1 MIGNRRQPSGV
12 LRSQALRAA
21 AAFTL
26 GGALL
31 AAAPPA
37 AGQQRASP
45 ELAGHP
51 PAPLAPA
58 VITRDADGRAT
69 VRAVRLGEPLRI
81 DGRLD
86 EAVFGS
92 VPPMSD
98 FIQTDPDHG
107 APATEK
113 TDVWLFFDDDN
124 IYVVGRCWETEPER
138 LVANEMRRDNITIVR
153 NDNFAW
159 SFDTF
164 HDHRNGVLFEVNP
177 IGGRIDGQVTNESQ
191 VNIDWN
197 PIWDFATGY
206 FDGGYVVEAA
216 IPFKSL
222 RYRPGREQVWGFQAR
237 RTNRWKNEVSYLAP
251 VPPAFINNGHFRS
264 SLSAAVVGLEAPP
277 ASRLVEIKP
286 YAIGD
291 LSSDLSAAEPFSNRF
306 GGSGGFDVKYG
317 ITQNLTADFTVNT
330 DFAQVEADE
339 QQVNLTRFSLFF
351 PEKREFFLENQGLF
365 AFGGAGAGPF
375 GTGDTPVLFYSR
387 NIGLDHGRE
396 IPIDA
401 GARMTGRVGAFNVG
415 VLNIRTGDH
424 DGGGDPAAAVGA
436 TNFSVVRI
444 KRDLLRRSSVGAIAT
459 RRSIARDGRGS
470 AETYGAD
477 ATFGFYDA
485 LTINTYWATTRRE
498 RPQPAAPGRDPDDV
512 SYRAQ
517 LDYGGDRYGV
527 ELERLVVG
535 ADFNPEVGFLRRE
548 DFARNLGV
556 LRFSPRPRSI
566 AAIRR
571 LVWEARFDSI
581 KSRSR
586 AGRLDTEL
594 LQGQFAIELENSD
607 RVQVDYVR
615 SNEYVDRPYNLAG
628 VQGLQVGAGG
638 YRFQDV
644 QVAYELGQQRRFSG
658 VVTAQHG
665 GFFGGTKTTLG
676 FGRRQGLSGGRLEI
690 TPRVSLEP
698 GMSLNWISIPAG
710 EVMTTLV
717 TTRTTFTMTPFLFA
731 SALIQYNSAAND
743 ASANV
748 RLRWEY
754 QPGSELFIV
763 YNEQRDTLA
772 RRFPMLQNRAFI
784 VKINRLFRF

>member
-1 MIGNRRQPSGV
+1 MTCNRREPTGV
-12 LRSQALRAA
+12 LQWRTTPAA
-21 AAFTL
+21 ATL
-26 GGALL
+26 LLGAALV
-31 AAAPPA
+31 AAPVGA
-37 AGQQRASP
+37 AGQQQGGNS
-45 ELAGHP
+45 LDGHP
-51 PAPLAPA
+51 PAPVAPA
-58 VITRDADGRAT
+58 VVTRDADNRAT
-69 VRAVRLGEPLRI
+69 VRAVRIAEPLQI

-86 EAVFGS
+86 DAVFSS
-92 VPPMSD
+92 VLPISD

-124 IYVVGRCWETEPER
+124 VYVVGRCWETEPDR
-138 LVANEMRRDNITIVR
+138 LVANEMRRDNVTIVR

-237 RTNRWKNEVSYLAP
+237 RTNRWKNEVSYLTP

-291 LSSDLSAAEPFSNRF
+291 MSSDLVAAEPFRNDL

-317 ITQNLTADFTVNT
+317 ITQNMTADFTVNT

-375 GTGDTPVLFYSR
+375 GGGDTPVLFYSR
-387 NIGLDHGRE
+387 NIGLDRGRE

-401 GARMTGRVGAFNVG
+401 GGRLTGRVGAFSVG

-459 RRSIARDGRGS
+459 RRSISRDGRGS

-477 ATFGFYDA
+477 GTFGFYDA

-498 RPQPAAPGRDPDDV
+498 RPPLAAPGTDPDDV

-517 LDYGGDRYGV
+517 LDYRGDRYGV

-548 DFARNLGV
+548 DFARSLGAF
-556 LRFSPRPRSI
+556 RFSPRPRSI

-571 LVWEARFDSI
+571 FVWEARFDSVT
-581 KSRSR
+581 SRSR
-586 AGRLDTEL
+586 VGRLDTEL

-607 RVQVDYVR
+607 RVQVDYLR
-615 SNEYVDRPYNLAG
+615 SNEYVDQPYDVAR
-628 VQGLQVGAGG
+628 VEGLEVGAGG

-644 QVAYELGQQRRFSG
+644 QVGYELGQQRRFSG

-665 GFFGGTKTTLG
+665 GFFGGTKTTIG

-690 TPRVSLEP
+690 TPRVSFEP
-698 GMSLNWISIPAG
+698 GVSLNWISIPAG
-710 EVMTTLV
+710 DVMTTLV

-731 SALIQYNSAAND
+731 SALVQYNSAAND

-763 YNEQRDTLA
+763 YNEQRNTLA

>member
-1 MIGNRRQPSGV
+1 MQGRTI
-12 LRSQALRAA
+12 RAA
-21 AAFTL
+21 AALIL
-26 GGALL
+26 GAALL
-31 AAAPPA
+31 AAPAGA
-37 AGQQRASP
+37 AGQPAGGDP
-45 ELAGHP
+45 LAGHP
-51 PAPLAPA
+51 PAPVAPD
-58 VITRDADGRAT
+58 VITRDTDGRAT
-69 VRAVRLGEPLRI
+69 LRAVRITEPLEM

-86 EAVFGS
+86 EAIYDT

-98 FIQTDPDHG
+98 FIQTDPDQG

-113 TDVWLFFDDDN
+113 TDVWIFFDDDN
-124 IYVVGRCWETEPER
+124 VYVVGRAWETEPDR
-138 LVANEMRRDNITIVR
+138 LVANEMRRDNVTIVR

-164 HDHRNGVLFEVNP
+164 HDHRNGVLFEVNA
-177 IGGRIDGQVTNESQ
+177 IGGRIDAQVTNESQ
-191 VNIDWN
+191 VNLDWN

-237 RTNRWKNEVSYLAP
+237 RTNRWKNEVSYITP

-286 YAIGD
+286 YAIAD
-291 LSSDLSAAEPFSNRF
+291 MSSDLLAAEPFRNDF
-306 GGSGGFDVKYG
+306 GGSGGLDVKYG

-339 QQVNLTRFSLFF
+339 QQINLTRFSLFF

-375 GTGDTPVLFYSR
+375 GGGDTPVLFYSR
-387 NIGLDHGRE
+387 NIGLDRGQE

-401 GARMTGRVGAFNVG
+401 GARMTGRVGAFSVG
-415 VLNIRTGDH
+415 LLNIRTGDH
-424 DGGGDPAAAVGA
+424 DAGGDPAAAVAA
-436 TNFSVVRI
+436 TNFSVVRL

-459 RRSIARDGRGS
+459 RRSISRNGSGS
-470 AETYGAD
+470 AETYGVD
-477 ATFGFYDA
+477 GTFGFYDA
-485 LTINTYWATTRRE
+485 LSINTYWATTRTVRDTLL
-498 RPQPAAPGRDPDDV
+498 PAAAEPDDI

-517 LDYGGDRYGV
+517 LRYRGDRYGV

-548 DFARNLGV
+548 DFARSFGV
-556 LRFSPRPRSI
+556 FRFSPRPRSI

-571 LVWEARFDSI
+571 FVWEARFDSI
-581 KSRSR
+581 TSRSR
-586 AGRLDTEL
+586 VGRLDTEL

-607 RVQVDYVR
+607 RIQVDYLR
-615 SNEYVDRPYNLAG
+615 SNEYVDEPYDVAR
-628 VQGLQVGAGG
+628 VRGLEVGTGG

-658 VVTAQHG
+658 MVTAQHG
-665 GFFGGTKTTLG
+665 GFFGGTKTTIG
-676 FGRRQGLSGGRLEI
+676 FGRRRGLSGGRLAI
-690 TPRVSLEP
+690 TPRVSFEP
-698 GMSLNWISIPAG
+698 GASLNWIRIPAG

-731 SALIQYNSAAND
+731 SALVQYNSAAND
-743 ASANV
+743 VSANV

-772 RRFPMLQNRAFI
+772 RRFPMLENRALI